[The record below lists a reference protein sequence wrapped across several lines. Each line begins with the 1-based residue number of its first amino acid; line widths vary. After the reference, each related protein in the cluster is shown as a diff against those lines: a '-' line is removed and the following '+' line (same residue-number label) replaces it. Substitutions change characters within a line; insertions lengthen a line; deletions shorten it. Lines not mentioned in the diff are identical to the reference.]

1 MFSHSHVKHETFF
14 IMSRNSGNSILNFS
28 SKFPALE
35 FVFFALFLVILPFL
49 FKSGRWQSVKRLF
62 RTMHHSQFSLNPF
75 SA

>member
-14 IMSRNSGNSILNFS
+14 IMSKNSGNSLQNFS

-49 FKSGRWQSVKRLF
+49 FKSGSGGKV
-62 RTMHHSQFSLNPF
+62 
-75 SA
+75 

>member
-35 FVFFALFLVILPFL
+35 FVFFALFLFILPF
-49 FKSGRWQSVKRLF
+49 FTQIRQVERCKDII
-62 RTMHHSQFSLNPF
+62 
-75 SA
+75 